1 MSIRGGLVRRPDER
15 DSPAAIAP
23 TARLSRSSQMR
34 FMYIV
39 TSAHNGPPTP
49 ELLQAMHKL
58 ADREIKAGRMLDNGG
73 LMPLAT
79 GVRVRIADNKLSVI
93 DGPFVEAKEVI
104 GGYAIFELRDKE
116 EALAMAREFMQLHL
130 DHMPDWEGTCELRAF
145 ATPDMEG
152 ACQVD
157 AHSKAA
163 AHA

>member
-1 MSIRGGLVRRPDER
+1 
-15 DSPAAIAP
+15 
-23 TARLSRSSQMR
+23 MR

-39 TSAHNGPPTP
+39 TSSKPMAAPNPALM
-49 ELLQAMHKL
+49 EAMQKISE
-58 ADREIKAGRMLDNGG
+58 REIKAGRMIDNGG

-79 GVRVRIADNKLSVI
+79 GARVRIADGELSVI

-116 EALAMAREFMQLHL
+116 EAVAMAREFMQLHL

-152 ACQVD
+152 CRPD
-157 AHSKAA
+157 APSRVAA
-163 AHA
+163 EA